1 MEQEFGVTI
10 HARTEIV
17 QIIGEEETCEQVRQV
32 IQALLVLVNRGMTIG
47 TPDVVTA
54 ITMVRNGEWISS
66 SLSMKK
72 RLSRTVTASP
82 FRLKRLD
89 KRSMWIVSRTMMSL
103 FGIGPAGTGKT
114 FLAVTLAVTALK
126 RGQVK
131 RIILT
136 RPAVEAGRA
145 LVSYQGILKKK

>member
-1 MEQEFGVTI
+1 MQEHSVEITLTHPDDLFHLFGSNERHLRLMEQEFGVTI

-17 QIIGEEETCEQVRQV
+17 QIIGEEESCEQVRQV

-54 ITMVRNGEWISS
+54 ITMVRMVRLT
-66 SLSMKK
+66 SLLLYMKK

-82 FRLKRLD
+82 FGLKRLD

-103 FGIGPAGTGKT
+103 LGLDQRGLGK
-114 FLAVTLAVTALK
+114 
-126 RGQVK
+126 
-131 RIILT
+131 
-136 RPAVEAGRA
+136 P
-145 LVSYQGILKKK
+145 S